1 MICQNIDDIR
11 DSFNNEVLLN
21 SNAMVAKMMRESP
34 INPCHITKNI
44 IFLMTGF
51 DRDQMNMVIL
61 KWLVICKTSTI
72 SSLNV
77 IPRRCF
83 PASCPTPRRAPPP

>member
-72 SSLNV
+72 S
-77 IPRRCF
+77 
-83 PASCPTPRRAPPP
+83 